1 MNTIVSTVGGLLLK
15 PLVSGIAGRVTR
27 HSITPAAI
35 LMAGGDGFTQG
46 IMETLQAEA
55 HVYGAM
61 AGAFVASLILS
72 KVSDALQEIRE
83 RR

>member
-1 MNTIVSTVGGLLLK
+1 MSPIITTLGGLLLK

-35 LMAGGDGFTQG
+35 MLAGSDGFTQG
-46 IMETLQAEA
+46 LMETLQAEA
-55 HVYGAM
+55 HVYGAA
-61 AGAFVASLILS
+61 AGAFVASLVLS
-72 KVSDALQEIRE
+72 KISDAIQEIKD

>member
-1 MNTIVSTVGGLLLK
+1 MSPLVTTLGGLLLK
-15 PLVSGIAGRVTR
+15 PLVSGALGRVSR

-35 LMAGGDGFTQG
+35 LLAGGDGFTQG
-46 IMETLQAEA
+46 ILETLQSEA
-55 HVYGAM
+55 HVYGAA

-72 KVSDALQEIRE
+72 KISDAIQEIKE

>member
-1 MNTIVSTVGGLLLK
+1 MSPLITTIGGLLLK
-15 PLVSGIAGRVTR
+15 PLVSGVLGRVTR

-35 LMAGGDGFTQG
+35 LVAGGDGFTQG
-46 IMETLQAEA
+46 IMETLQGEA
-55 HVYGAM
+55 HVYGAA

-72 KVSDALQEIRE
+72 KISDAIQEIRE